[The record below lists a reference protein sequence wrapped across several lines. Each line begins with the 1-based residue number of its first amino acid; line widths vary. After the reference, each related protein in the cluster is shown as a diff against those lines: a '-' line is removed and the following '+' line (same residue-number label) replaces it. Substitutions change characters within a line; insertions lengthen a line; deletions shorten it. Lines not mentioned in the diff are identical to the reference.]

1 MMTKVI
7 YGILGILF
15 LILCLLGGLLFNLR
29 KVRSYNFYED
39 HSLENMHRAS
49 DLESNLLAH
58 SLNA

>member
-1 MMTKVI
+1 MTKVI

>member
-1 MMTKVI
+1 MTKVI
-7 YGILGILF
+7 YSILGILF
-15 LILCLLGGLLFNLR
+15 LIFCLLGGLLFNLR

>member
-7 YGILGILF
+7 YSILGILF

>member
-7 YGILGILF
+7 YSILGILF

-58 SLNA
+58 YLNA

>member
-1 MMTKVI
+1 MTKVI
-7 YGILGILF
+7 YSILGILF